1 MPSSSLDASA
11 AAGIGFLT
19 RAASWRDLGCRFA
32 RTRGTGV
39 LLLIGLFAL
48 WEASAALGWVKS
60 ENWPPLTDVLRAVVV
75 GVVQGELGPALA
87 STLSRMAAGF
97 ALGTCI
103 AVVLG
108 VVLGRVRL
116 LDEALRPVIEIQ
128 RTLPP
133 PAIVPPLILLLGV
146 DEALKVTVVAMAA
159 FAPVFVNTYA
169 GIRGADETLYLT
181 ARTFGLGR
189 LATIWKVVLPS
200 SVPFISAGMR
210 TALSLSLIV
219 AVIAEMISGASG
231 VGYYLMSMQFAMR
244 AADMYAA
251 VICLAV
257 VGYALN
263 AAFRAVERRALR
275 WYARTEI

>member
-1 MPSSSLDASA
+1 MDAA
-11 AAGIGFLT
+11 AAGIGFRA
-19 RAASWRDLGCRFA
+19 RAAFWRDLGCRFA

-75 GVVQGELGPALA
+75 GVVHGELGPALA

-97 ALGTCI
+97 ALGTCV

-146 DEALKVTVVAMAA
+146 DEALKITVVAMAA

>member
-1 MPSSSLDASA
+1 MPSSSLDAA
-11 AAGIGFLT
+11 AAGIGFRA
-19 RAASWRDLGCRFA
+19 RAASWRDLGRRFA

-48 WEASAALGWVKS
+48 WEASAALGWVRS

-97 ALGTCI
+97 ALGTGV

-146 DEALKVTVVAMAA
+146 DEALKITVVAMAA

-263 AAFRAVERRALR
+263 AAFRAIERRALH

>member
-1 MPSSSLDASA
+1 M
-11 AAGIGFLT
+11 
-19 RAASWRDLGCRFA
+19 
-32 RTRGTGV
+32 
-39 LLLIGLFAL
+39 LLLMGLFAL

-75 GVVQGELGPALA
+75 GIMQGELGPALA

-97 ALGTCI
+97 ALGTCA

-108 VVLGRVRL
+108 VVLARVRL
-116 LDEALRPVIEIQ
+116 LDEALRPLIEIQ

-146 DEALKVTVVAMAA
+146 DEALKITVVAMAA

-189 LATIWKVVLPS
+189 LATIWKVVLPN

-251 VICLAV
+251 VICLGV

-263 AAFRAVERRALR
+263 AAFRAVEQRALR

>member
-1 MPSSSLDASA
+1 MPSGSVDTAASVIDFRARLD
-11 AAGIGFLT
+11 
-19 RAASWRDLGCRFA
+19 SWRDLGRRFA

-39 LLLIGLFAL
+39 LLLVGLFAL
-48 WEASAALGWVKS
+48 WEASAAFGWVKS
-60 ENWPPLTDVLRAVVV
+60 ENWPPLTDVVRAVFV
-75 GVVQGELGPALA
+75 GVGNGELGPALA
-87 STLSRMAAGF
+87 STLSRMMVGF

-103 AVVLG
+103 AIFLG

-116 LDEALRPVIEIQ
+116 LDEALRPLIEIQ
-128 RTLPP
+128 RTLPS

-169 GIRGADETLYLT
+169 GIRGVDETLYLT

-200 SVPFISAGMR
+200 SIPFISAGMR

-219 AVIAEMISGASG
+219 AVIAEMVSGASG
-231 VGYYLMSMQFAMR
+231 VGYYLISMQFAMR

-263 AAFRAVERRALR
+263 AAFRTIERRALH
-275 WYARTEI
+275 WYARAEI

>member
-1 MPSSSLDASA
+1 MDTA
-11 AAGIGFLT
+11 AAVIGF
-19 RAASWRDLGCRFA
+19 RARMDSWCELGRQFA

-39 LLLIGLFAL
+39 LLLVGLFAL
-48 WEASAALGWVKS
+48 WEASAAFGWVTS
-60 ENWPPLTDVLRAVVV
+60 ENWPPLTDVLRAVVFGV
-75 GVVQGELGPALA
+75 GHGELGSALA
-87 STLSRMAAGF
+87 STLSRMTVGF

-103 AVVLG
+103 AVFLG

-116 LDEALRPVIEIQ
+116 LDDALRPLIEIQ
-128 RTLPP
+128 RTLPSP
-133 PAIVPPLILLLGV
+133 VIVPPLILLLGV
-146 DEALKVTVVAMAA
+146 DEALKITVVAMAA

-169 GIRGADETLYLT
+169 GVRGVDETLYLT
-181 ARTFGLGR
+181 ARTFGLGP

-219 AVIAEMISGASG
+219 AVIAELISGASG
-231 VGYYLMSMQFAMR
+231 VGYYLVSMQFAMR

-275 WYARTEI
+275 WYARTDI